1 MPYNVAY
8 SDEVII
14 PQAIEPSALHK
25 QKGSLFGSLQTDDII
40 LIAVILLLLSDP
52 ESDKLTL
59 IILGFLFLA
68 GTDLI

>member
-1 MPYNVAY
+1 MPYSNAY

-40 LIAVILLLLSDP
+40 LIAVIPLLLSDS
-52 ESDKLTL
+52 ESDKLTIL
-59 IILGFLFLA
+59 ILGFLFLA
-68 GTDLI
+68 GTDLL